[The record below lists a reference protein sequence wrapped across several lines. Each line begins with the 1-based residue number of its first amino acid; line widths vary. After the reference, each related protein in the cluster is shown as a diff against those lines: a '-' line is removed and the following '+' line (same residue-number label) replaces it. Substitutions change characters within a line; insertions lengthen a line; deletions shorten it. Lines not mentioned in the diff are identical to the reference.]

1 MLTTNKIR
9 AVLKAHGVIFEER
22 NGDEVKEFR
31 CYCYAYSDTCD
42 IIRYTPEAGGWWL
55 IDCAGNSEPLTLAS
69 LKEWLGY

>member
-1 MLTTNKIR
+1 MLTMDEIR

-31 CYCYAYSDTCD
+31 CYCYAYCDTYD